1 MTTKSP
7 SDQIMLGKYQIVEED
22 PGRHYVVYY
31 KDFGEIC
38 RKASLADAINY
49 CVQDWS
55 PLSIHEYR
63 SA

>member
-1 MTTKSP
+1 
-7 SDQIMLGKYQIVEED
+7 MLGKYQIVEED

-49 CVQDWS
+49 CLQDWS